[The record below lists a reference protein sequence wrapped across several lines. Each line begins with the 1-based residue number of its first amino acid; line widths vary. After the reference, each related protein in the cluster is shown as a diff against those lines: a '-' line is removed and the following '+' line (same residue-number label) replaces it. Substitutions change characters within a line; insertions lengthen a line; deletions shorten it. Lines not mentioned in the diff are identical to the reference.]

1 VTKSRSWAHNALI
14 SVFMPLITG
23 TVCAAG
29 ESLLPP
35 GTQSRPLRNTLRV
48 MTDSQAPE
56 KTGTARTTG
65 TNPLAPAPAGARTA
79 ADVVTPELVAQLT
92 KGVVGSGR
100 TANHTPFT
108 GEKLADLPESTP
120 EDVEKAYVRARAAQA
135 VWAQVPVRERAAVL
149 LRFHDLVLQR
159 QAEVLDLIQLETGKA
174 RLHAHEEVQAVAV
187 AARHYG
193 RKAPAYLKP
202 KRHTGAVPTLT
213 KVVELRHPR
222 GVVGQIAPW
231 NYPLELS
238 VGDAIPAFVAGNAV
252 VMKPD
257 TETCLTALWAR
268 DLLVEAGLPA
278 EVFQV
283 VLGEGP
289 VIGPEVV
296 RHADYVSFTGSTR
309 TGREVAQGAAARL
322 VGVSLELGGKN
333 AMLVLEDADMEK
345 AAAGAVRACFSSAG
359 QLCISIER
367 LYVHESIA
375 DAFLERFAARTKAM
389 RLGTS
394 LAYGADMGSLV
405 GDRQLET
412 VTRHVDEAVA
422 KGAKVVAGGVARPDI
437 GPYFYEPTILDGV
450 TEPMAVCNEETFGPV
465 VSVYRFKDE
474 EAAIDEANATAYGLN
489 ASVWTKDG
497 RRGRAVAARL
507 RAGTVN
513 VNEGY
518 ASAYGSV
525 QSPMGG
531 MKDSGLGRR
540 HGSEGILKYTEAQ
553 TVAQQRV
560 LPMAPSFG
568 MDDEKYAQFMSTSLK
583 AMKALRLR

>member
-1 VTKSRSWAHNALI
+1 
-14 SVFMPLITG
+14 
-23 TVCAAG
+23 
-29 ESLLPP
+29 
-35 GTQSRPLRNTLRV
+35 
-48 MTDSQAPE
+48 MTDSQASPTTTR
-56 KTGTARTTG
+56 KPTG
-65 TNPLAPAPAGARTA
+65 TNPVAPAPAGARTA
-79 ADVVTPELVAQLT
+79 ADVVSGQLVAQLT
-92 KGVVGSGR
+92 RGVVGSGR

-120 EDVEKAYVRARAAQA
+120 EDVAEAFARARKAQPAWAAT
-135 VWAQVPVRERAAVL
+135 PVRTRAAVL
-149 LRFHDLVLQR
+149 LRFHDLVLAR

-202 KRHTGAVPTLT
+202 RRHTGVVPTLT
-213 KVVELRHPR
+213 KVTELRQPR

-231 NYPLELS
+231 NYPFELS
-238 VGDAIPAFVAGNAV
+238 IGDALPAFVSGNAV

-257 TETCLTALWAR
+257 TETALTALWAR
-268 DLLVEAGLPA
+268 DLLIEAGLPA

-283 VLGEGP
+283 VLGDGP
-289 VIGPEVV
+289 VVGPEVV

-333 AMLVLEDADMEK
+333 AMLVLHDADVEK
-345 AAAGAVRACFSSAG
+345 ASAGAVRACFSSAG

-389 RLGTS
+389 RLGRS

-405 GDRQLET
+405 GERQLET
-412 VTRHVDEAVA
+412 VTRHVEEAVA
-422 KGAKVVAGGVARPDI
+422 KGAKLIAGGTARPDI
-437 GPYFYEPTILDGV
+437 GPLFYEPTILEGV
-450 TEPMAVCNEETFGPV
+450 EAPMAVCAEETFGPV
-465 VSVYRFKDE
+465 VAVYRFTDE
-474 EAAIDEANATAYGLN
+474 DAVVEQANATAYGLN
-489 ASVWTKDG
+489 SSVWTKDS
-497 RRGRAVAARL
+497 RRGHEVAAKL
-507 RAGTVN
+507 RTGTVN
-513 VNEGY
+513 INEGY
-518 ASAYGSV
+518 APAYGSV

-553 TVAQQRV
+553 TVAQQR
-560 LPMAPSFG
+560 LIPLAPSFG
-568 MDDEKYAQFMSTSLK
+568 MDDEKYAAFMTRSLK
-583 AMKALRLR
+583 AMKALHLR

>member
-1 VTKSRSWAHNALI
+1 
-14 SVFMPLITG
+14 
-23 TVCAAG
+23 
-29 ESLLPP
+29 
-35 GTQSRPLRNTLRV
+35 
-48 MTDSQAPE
+48 MTDTQAPDS
-56 KTGTARTTG
+56 TG
-65 TNPLAPAPAGARTA
+65 TNPLAPAPEGARTA

-120 EDVEKAYVRARAAQA
+120 EDVQKAFEAARSAQA
-135 VWAQVPVRERAAVL
+135 VWEKTPVRQRAAVL

-193 RKAPAYLKP
+193 RKAPAYLRP
-202 KRHTGAVPTLT
+202 RRHTGAVPTLT
-213 KVVELRHPR
+213 KVTELRHPR

-238 VGDAIPAFVAGNAV
+238 VGDALPAFVTGNAV

-268 DLLVEAGLPA
+268 DLLIEAGLP
-278 EVFQV
+278 EGVFQV

-289 VIGPEVV
+289 VVGPEVV

-333 AMLVLEDADMEK
+333 AMLVLDDADIEK

-367 LYVHESIA
+367 LYVHESVA

-389 RLGTS
+389 RLGNS

-405 GDRQLET
+405 GERQLKT
-412 VTRHVDEAVA
+412 VQRHVEEAVA
-422 KGAKVVAGGVARPDI
+422 KGAQVLAGGRARPDI
-437 GPYFYEPTILDGV
+437 GPYFFEPTILDGV
-450 TEPMAVCNEETFGPV
+450 EDSMSVCAEETFGPV
-465 VSVYRFKDE
+465 VSVYRFKSDDE
-474 EAAIDEANATAYGLN
+474 AIERANATPYGLN
-489 ASVWTKDG
+489 SSVWTTSA
-497 RRGRAVAARL
+497 RRGREVAARL
-507 RAGTVN
+507 RTGTVN

-518 ASAYGSV
+518 APAYGSV

-553 TVAQQRV
+553 TVAQQRL
-560 LPMAPSFG
+560 LPMAPSLG
-568 MDDEKYAQFMSTSLK
+568 MTDEAYARFMSTSLRL
-583 AMKALRLR
+583 MKAFRFR

>member
-1 VTKSRSWAHNALI
+1 
-14 SVFMPLITG
+14 
-23 TVCAAG
+23 
-29 ESLLPP
+29 
-35 GTQSRPLRNTLRV
+35 
-48 MTDSQAPE
+48 MTDAQAPE
-56 KTGTARTTG
+56 KAATG
-65 TNPLAPAPAGARTA
+65 TNPVAPVPPGVRTA

-92 KGVVGSGR
+92 KGVAGSGR

-120 EDVEKAYVRARAAQA
+120 EDVAAAFERARAAQA
-135 VWAQVPVRERAAVL
+135 VWERTPVRERAAVL
-149 LRFHDLVLQR
+149 LRFHDLVLER

-193 RKAPAYLKP
+193 RKAPAYLRP
-202 KRHTGAVPTLT
+202 KRHTGAMPTLT
-213 KVVELRHPR
+213 KVTELRHPR

-238 VGDAIPAFVAGNAV
+238 VGDALPAFVAGNAV

-283 VLGEGP
+283 VLGDGP
-289 VIGPEVV
+289 VVGPEVV

-333 AMLVLEDADMEK
+333 AMLVLEDADLDR

-375 DAFLERFAARTKAM
+375 DAFLERFAARTRAM
-389 RLGTS
+389 RLGTA

-405 GDRQLET
+405 GERQLET
-412 VTRHVDEAVA
+412 VTRHVEEAVA
-422 KGAKVVAGGVARPDI
+422 KGARVLAGGVARPDV
-437 GPYFYEPTILDGV
+437 GPYFFEPTVLDGV
-450 TEPMAVCNEETFGPV
+450 TEPMAVCTEETFGPV
-465 VSVYRFKDE
+465 VSVYRFRTE
-474 EAAIDEANATAYGLN
+474 DEAVDLANSTPYGLN
-489 ASVWTKDG
+489 ASLWTRDG
-497 RRGRAVAARL
+497 RRGRAIAARL

-518 ASAYGSV
+518 AAAYGSV

-553 TVAQQRV
+553 TVAQQRL
-560 LPMAPSFG
+560 LPMAPALG
-568 MDDEKYAQFMSTSLK
+568 MTDEKYAQFMSRSLRL
-583 AMKALRLR
+583 MKALRLK

>member
-1 VTKSRSWAHNALI
+1 
-14 SVFMPLITG
+14 
-23 TVCAAG
+23 
-29 ESLLPP
+29 
-35 GTQSRPLRNTLRV
+35 
-48 MTDSQAPE
+48 MTDAQAPA
-56 KTGTARTTG
+56 KTG
-65 TNPLAPAPAGARTA
+65 TNPLAPAPQGARTA

-92 KGVVGSGR
+92 KGVAGSGR

-120 EDVEKAYVRARAAQA
+120 EDVEQAFEAARKAQA
-135 VWAQVPVRERAAVL
+135 VWGQVPVRRRAAVL
-149 LRFHDLVLQR
+149 LRFHDLVLER

-202 KRHTGAVPTLT
+202 KRHAGAMPTLT
-213 KVVELRHPR
+213 RVTELRHPR

-238 VGDAIPAFVAGNAV
+238 VGDALPAFVAGNAV

-268 DLLVEAGLPA
+268 DLLIEAGLPA
-278 EVFQV
+278 DVFQV

-289 VIGPEVV
+289 VVGPEVV
-296 RHADYVSFTGSTR
+296 KHADYVSFTGSTR
-309 TGREVAQGAAARL
+309 TGRQVAQGAAARL

-333 AMLVLEDADMEK
+333 AMLVLEDADIEK

-375 DAFLERFAARTKAM
+375 DAFVERFAARTKAM

-405 GDRQLET
+405 GERQLET
-412 VTRHVDEAVA
+412 VTRHVEEAVA
-422 KGAKVVAGGVARPDI
+422 KGAKLVAGGVARPDI
-437 GPYFYEPTILDGV
+437 GPYFFEPTILDDV
-450 TEPMAVCNEETFGPV
+450 APEMSVCAEETFGPV
-465 VSVYRFKDE
+465 VSIYRFKTE
-474 EAAIDEANATAYGLN
+474 DEAVEHANSTPYGLN
-489 ASVWTKDG
+489 SSVWTKDG
-497 RRGRAVAARL
+497 GRGRAVAARL
-507 RAGTVN
+507 RTGTVN

-518 ASAYGSV
+518 APAYGSV

-553 TVAQQRV
+553 TVAQQRL
-560 LPMAPSFG
+560 LPMAPSLG
-568 MDDEKYAQFMSTSLK
+568 MDDEKYAQFMSRSLRL
-583 AMKALRLR
+583 MKALRFK

>member
-1 VTKSRSWAHNALI
+1 
-14 SVFMPLITG
+14 
-23 TVCAAG
+23 
-29 ESLLPP
+29 
-35 GTQSRPLRNTLRV
+35 
-48 MTDSQAPE
+48 MTDSQATP
-56 KTGTARTTG
+56 TSTR
-65 TNPLAPAPAGARTA
+65 TNPVAAAPAGARTA
-79 ADVVTPELVAQLT
+79 ADVVTPEVVAKLT
-92 KGVVGSGR
+92 RGVAGSGR

-120 EDVEKAYVRARAAQA
+120 DDVAGAFARARAAQPA
-135 VWAQVPVRERAAVL
+135 WAAAPARQRAAVL
-149 LRFHDLVLQR
+149 LRFHDLVLAR

-193 RKAPAYLKP
+193 RKAPAYLRP
-202 KRHTGAVPTLT
+202 KRHTGVVPTLT
-213 KVVELRHPR
+213 KVTELRQPR

-231 NYPLELS
+231 NYPFELS
-238 VGDAIPAFVAGNAV
+238 VGDALPAFVSGNAV

-257 TETCLTALWAR
+257 TETALTALWAR
-268 DLLVEAGLPA
+268 DLLIEAGLPA

-289 VIGPEVV
+289 VVGPEVV
-296 RHADYVSFTGSTR
+296 KHADYVSFTGSTR

-333 AMLVLEDADMEK
+333 AMLVLRDADVEK

-367 LYVHESIA
+367 LYVHASVA
-375 DAFLERFAARTKAM
+375 DAFVERFAARTKAM
-389 RLGTS
+389 RLGNS

-405 GDRQLET
+405 SERQLET
-412 VTRHVDEAVA
+412 VTRHVEEAVA
-422 KGAKVVAGGVARPDI
+422 KGARLVAGGVARPDI
-437 GPYFYEPTILDGV
+437 GPLFYEPTILDGV
-450 TEPMAVCNEETFGPV
+450 EAPMAVCTEETFGPV
-465 VSVYRFKDE
+465 VSLYRFTDE
-474 EAAIDEANATAYGLN
+474 DEVIEAANATPYGLN
-489 ASVWTKDG
+489 SSVWTTDAK
-497 RRGRAVAARL
+497 RGHEVAARL
-507 RAGTVN
+507 RTGTVN
-513 VNEGY
+513 INEGY
-518 ASAYGSV
+518 APAYGSV

-553 TVAQQRV
+553 TVAQQRI
-560 LPMAPSFG
+560 LPLAPSFG
-568 MDDEKYAQFMSTSLK
+568 MDDEKYAAFMSRSLK

>member
-1 VTKSRSWAHNALI
+1 
-14 SVFMPLITG
+14 
-23 TVCAAG
+23 
-29 ESLLPP
+29 
-35 GTQSRPLRNTLRV
+35 
-48 MTDSQAPE
+48 MTDTQAPDS
-56 KTGTARTTG
+56 TG
-65 TNPLAPAPAGARTA
+65 TNPLAPAPEGVRTA

-92 KGVVGSGR
+92 KGVTGSGR

-120 EDVEKAYVRARAAQA
+120 EDVQKAFEAARAAQT
-135 VWAQVPVRERAAVL
+135 VWEKTPVRQRAAVL
-149 LRFHDLVLQR
+149 LRFHDLVLER

-193 RKAPAYLKP
+193 RKAPAYLRP

-213 KVVELRHPR
+213 KVTEIRHPR

-238 VGDAIPAFVAGNAV
+238 VGDALPAFVAGNAV

-268 DLLVEAGLPA
+268 DLLIEAGLP
-278 EVFQV
+278 EGVFQV
-283 VLGEGP
+283 VLGDGP
-289 VIGPEVV
+289 VVGPEVV

-333 AMLVLEDADMEK
+333 AMLVLNDADIEK

-367 LYVHESIA
+367 LYVHESVA

-389 RLGTS
+389 RLGNS

-405 GDRQLET
+405 GERQLKT
-412 VTRHVDEAVA
+412 VQRHVEEAVA
-422 KGAKVVAGGVARPDI
+422 KGAKVIAGGVARPDI
-437 GPYFYEPTILDGV
+437 GPYFFEPTILDGV
-450 TEPMAVCNEETFGPV
+450 ESSMSVCEEETFGPV
-465 VSVYRFKDE
+465 VSVYRFKSDDE
-474 EAAIDEANATAYGLN
+474 AVERANATPYGLN
-489 ASVWTKDG
+489 ASVWTKNA
-497 RRGRAVAARL
+497 RRGREVAARL
-507 RAGTVN
+507 RTGTVN

-518 ASAYGSV
+518 APAYGSV

-553 TVAQQRV
+553 TVAQQRL
-560 LPMAPSFG
+560 LPMAPSLG
-568 MDDEKYAQFMSTSLK
+568 MTDEGYARFMSTSLRL
-583 AMKALRLR
+583 MKAFRFR

>member
-1 VTKSRSWAHNALI
+1 
-14 SVFMPLITG
+14 
-23 TVCAAG
+23 
-29 ESLLPP
+29 
-35 GTQSRPLRNTLRV
+35 
-48 MTDSQAPE
+48 MTDSQAPDL
-56 KTGTARTTG
+56 TG
-65 TNPLAPAPAGARTA
+65 TNPLAPAPEGVRTA

-108 GEKLADLPESTP
+108 GDKLADLPESGP
-120 EDVEKAYVRARAAQA
+120 EDVRRAFEAARAAQA
-135 VWAQVPVRERAAVL
+135 VWERTPVRQRAAVL
-149 LRFHDLVLQR
+149 LRFHDLLLER
-159 QAEVLDLIQLETGKA
+159 QAEVLDLVQLETGKA

-193 RKAPAYLKP
+193 RKAPGYLRP

-213 KVVELRHPR
+213 KVSELRHPR

-238 VGDAIPAFVAGNAV
+238 VGDALPAFVAGNAV

-268 DLLVEAGLPA
+268 DLLIEAGLPA
-278 EVFQV
+278 DVFQV

-289 VIGPEVV
+289 VVGPELV

-333 AMLVLEDADMEK
+333 AMLVLDDADIEK

-375 DAFLERFAARTKAM
+375 DTFLERFAARTRAM
-389 RLGTS
+389 RLGNS
-394 LAYGADMGSLV
+394 LAYGAEMGSLA
-405 GDRQLET
+405 GERQLKAVE
-412 VTRHVDEAVA
+412 RHVEDAVA

-437 GPYFYEPTILDGV
+437 GPYFFEPTILDGV
-450 TEPMAVCNEETFGPV
+450 EDSMAVCDEETFGPV
-465 VSVYRFKDE
+465 VSVYRFGTDDE
-474 EAAIDEANATAYGLN
+474 AVERANATPYGLN
-489 ASVWTKDG
+489 ASVWTTSA
-497 RRGRAVAARL
+497 RRGLDVASRL
-507 RAGTVN
+507 RTGTVN

-518 ASAYGSV
+518 APAYGSV

-553 TVAQQRV
+553 TVARQRL
-560 LPMAPSFG
+560 LPMAPSLG
-568 MDDEKYAQFMSTSLK
+568 MDDEKYAQFMSRSLRL
-583 AMKALRLR
+583 MKAFRFR

>member
-1 VTKSRSWAHNALI
+1 
-14 SVFMPLITG
+14 
-23 TVCAAG
+23 
-29 ESLLPP
+29 
-35 GTQSRPLRNTLRV
+35 

-56 KTGTARTTG
+56 KTGSAPRTTG
-65 TNPLAPAPAGARTA
+65 TNPLAAAPQGARTA

-92 KGVVGSGR
+92 KGVAGSGR

-120 EDVEKAYVRARAAQA
+120 EDVEQAYERARAAQA
-135 VWAQVPVRERAAVL
+135 VWAQVPVRDRAAVL
-149 LRFHDLVLQR
+149 LRFHDLVLER

-296 RHADYVSFTGSTR
+296 KYADYVSFTGSTR
-309 TGREVAQGAAARL
+309 TGRQVAQGAAARL

-333 AMLVLEDADMEK
+333 AMLVLEDADIEK

-375 DAFLERFAARTKAM
+375 DAFLERFATRTKAM

-394 LAYGADMGSLV
+394 LAYGAEMGSLV

-412 VTRHVDEAVA
+412 VTRHVDEAVE
-422 KGAKVVAGGVARPDI
+422 KGAKVIAGGVARPDI

-450 TEPMAVCNEETFGPV
+450 TEPMSVCAEETFGPV

-474 EAAIDEANATAYGLN
+474 DAAIEEANSTAYGLN

-553 TVAQQRV
+553 TVAQQRL

-568 MDDEKYAQFMSTSLK
+568 MDDEKYAQFMSRSLR

>member
-1 VTKSRSWAHNALI
+1 
-14 SVFMPLITG
+14 
-23 TVCAAG
+23 
-29 ESLLPP
+29 
-35 GTQSRPLRNTLRV
+35 
-48 MTDSQAPE
+48 MTDAQAPA
-56 KTGTARTTG
+56 KTG
-65 TNPLAPAPAGARTA
+65 TNPLAPAPEGARTA

-120 EDVEKAYVRARAAQA
+120 EDVRQAFEAARLAQA
-135 VWAQVPVRERAAVL
+135 VWAQVPVRQRAAVL
-149 LRFHDLVLQR
+149 LRFHDLLLER

-202 KRHTGAVPTLT
+202 KRHAGAMPTLT
-213 KVVELRHPR
+213 RVTELRHPR

-238 VGDAIPAFVAGNAV
+238 VGDALPAFVTGNAV

-268 DLLVEAGLPA
+268 DLLIEAGLPA
-278 EVFQV
+278 DVFQV

-289 VIGPEVV
+289 VVGPEVV
-296 RHADYVSFTGSTR
+296 KHADYVSFTGSTR
-309 TGREVAQGAAARL
+309 TGRQVAQGAAARL

-333 AMLVLEDADMEK
+333 AMLVLQDADVEK

-375 DAFLERFAARTKAM
+375 DAFVERFAARTKAM
-389 RLGTS
+389 RLGKS

-405 GDRQLET
+405 GERQLET
-412 VTRHVDEAVA
+412 VTRHVEEAVA
-422 KGAKVVAGGVARPDI
+422 KGAKLVAGGVARPDI
-437 GPYFYEPTILDGV
+437 GPYFFEPTILDGV
-450 TEPMAVCNEETFGPV
+450 EPEMSVCAEETFGPV
-465 VSVYRFKDE
+465 VSIYRFKTE
-474 EAAIDEANATAYGLN
+474 DEAVDHANSTPYGLN
-489 ASVWTKDG
+489 SSVWTKNG
-497 RRGRAVAARL
+497 SRGRAVAARL
-507 RAGTVN
+507 RTGTVN

-518 ASAYGSV
+518 APAYGSV

-553 TVAQQRV
+553 TVAQQRL
-560 LPMAPSFG
+560 LPMAPSLG
-568 MDDEKYAQFMSTSLK
+568 MDDEKYAQFMSRSLRL
-583 AMKALRLR
+583 MKAFRFR

>member
-1 VTKSRSWAHNALI
+1 
-14 SVFMPLITG
+14 
-23 TVCAAG
+23 
-29 ESLLPP
+29 
-35 GTQSRPLRNTLRV
+35 
-48 MTDSQAPE
+48 MTDSQA
-56 KTGTARTTG
+56 TAAPLG
-65 TNPLAPAPAGARTA
+65 TNPTAPAPDGARTA
-79 ADVVTPELVAQLT
+79 ADVVTPELIAQLT
-92 KGVVGSGR
+92 RDVIGSGR
-100 TANHTPFT
+100 TANHSPLT

-120 EDVEKAYVRARAAQA
+120 EDVTTAFQRARTAQIA
-135 VWAQVPVRERAAVL
+135 WARTPAKQRAAVL

-159 QAEVLDLIQLETGKA
+159 QAEVLDLIQLETGKS
-174 RLHAHEEVQAVAV
+174 RLHAHEEVQAVVV

-193 RKAPAYLKP
+193 RKAPSYLAP
-202 KRHTGAVPTLT
+202 KRHTGVVPVLT
-213 KVVELRHPR
+213 KVTENRQPR

-238 VGDAIPAFVAGNAV
+238 VGDALPALAAGNAL

-268 DLLVEAGLPA
+268 DLIIEAGLPA

-289 VIGPEVV
+289 VVGPEIVK
-296 RHADYVSFTGSTR
+296 HADYVSFTGSTR

-333 AMLVLEDADMEK
+333 AMLVLHDADVDK
-345 AAAGAVRACFSSAG
+345 AASGAVRACFSSAG

-375 DAFLERFAARTKAM
+375 DEFVARFAERTKAM
-389 RLGTS
+389 RLGKS

-405 GDRQLET
+405 GERQLET
-412 VTRHVDEAVA
+412 VTRHVEEAVA
-422 KGAKVVAGGVARPDI
+422 KGATLVAGGVARPDI

-450 TEPMAVCNEETFGPV
+450 EAPMAVCNEETFGPV
-465 VSVYRFKDE
+465 VSIYRFTDE
-474 EAAIDEANATAYGLN
+474 NEAVELANATPYGLN
-489 ASVWTKDG
+489 SSVWTKDG
-497 RRGRAVAARL
+497 GRGRKVAARL
-507 RAGTVN
+507 RTGTVN

-518 ASAYGSV
+518 APAYGSA
-525 QSPMGG
+525 QAPMGG

-553 TVAQQRV
+553 TVASQRV
-560 LPMAPSFG
+560 MPLAPAFG
-568 MDDEKYAQFMSTSLK
+568 LDDEKYAAFMSTSLK
-583 AMKALRLR
+583 VMKALRLR